1 MKKIFKKNQIIIT
14 ALAIMIIIAGYLNFS
29 QRNASEEADLR
40 ESEVV
45 DYDINEETASD
56 NLDDS
61 SLFGFLKPG
70 KDLDDVVIQD
80 EEQGQQISDT
90 GEIVGETQASADAS
104 SDELAGTA
112 IAEGESDVETP
123 PGEAVLV
130 STTTSADY
138 FMNARLER
146 EHLRAKNNETLM
158 GILESASV
166 SEEDKSKATQE
177 IINLTSISEKEQ
189 STETLLEAKGYSDA
203 IVRITEENVTAI
215 VNAASLNE
223 QDVAKIE
230 DIVKRETGA
239 DIKEIVIAP
248 VVVNE

>member
-1 MKKIFKKNQIIIT
+1 MEKIK
-14 ALAIMIIIAGYLNFS
+14 
-29 QRNASEEADLR
+29 
-40 ESEVV
+40 
-45 DYDINEETASD
+45 
-56 NLDDS
+56 
-61 SLFGFLKPG
+61 
-70 KDLDDVVIQD
+70 
-80 EEQGQQISDT
+80 
-90 GEIVGETQASADAS
+90 
-104 SDELAGTA
+104 
-112 IAEGESDVETP
+112 
-123 PGEAVLV
+123 
-130 STTTSADY
+130 
-138 FMNARLER
+138 
-146 EHLRAKNNETLM
+146 
-158 GILESASV
+158 GIWIP
-166 SEEDKSKATQE
+166 QE